1 MERTMKKIQA
11 EAIFMIGVLIASI
24 ALMPLS
30 ASACEWAGLDTHVGE
45 IRAIDLGQPSFTIL
59 DGQMKKPPTFL
70 AAPEQLKGLS
80 PGQLVVV
87 KYSKVGGQLRA
98 EEIRAR

>member
-1 MERTMKKIQA
+1 MRKIQA
-11 EAIFMIGVLIASI
+11 EAIFMIGVLMVAI

-30 ASACEWAGLDTHVGE
+30 ASACELAGPDTHVGE
-45 IRAIDLGQPSFTIL
+45 IKAIDLGQPSFTIL
-59 DGQMKKPPTFL
+59 DGQMKKPLTFL

-98 EEIRAR
+98 EEIQAR

>member
-1 MERTMKKIQA
+1 MR
-11 EAIFMIGVLIASI
+11 AIVTRLLGSVILSVTLITFPAF
-24 ALMPLS
+24 
-30 ASACEWAGLDTHVGE
+30 ACELAGPDTHVGE
-45 IRAIDLGQPSFTIL
+45 IKAIDLGQPSFTIL
-59 DGQMKKPPTFL
+59 DGQMKKPLTFL